1 MTVRQKEDVLI
12 LPIHMEIGI
21 VLKNLEVE
29 SSKKI
34 STTER
39 TSGVTAL
46 GSMDHSYYI
55 SSDLGSYC
63 F

>member
-1 MTVRQKEDVLI
+1 MTVRQKEDVLV
-12 LPIHMEIGI
+12 LSIHMEIGI

-29 SSKKI
+29 RGKKI

-39 TSGVTAL
+39 TSWVTAL
-46 GSMDHSYYI
+46 GAMDHSYDI

>member
-1 MTVRQKEDVLI
+1 MTVRQKEDVLV
-12 LPIHMEIGI
+12 LSIHMEIGI

-29 SSKKI
+29 CSKEI

-39 TSGVTAL
+39 TAGVTTL
-46 GSMDHSYYI
+46 GAMDHSYDI